1 MARKS
6 RAPKRAKVTDPKCG
20 ICAETMKLKSI
31 IPAAHIFPE
40 LKTFQCAG
48 CGNRRTV
55 EDAAELATPEAV
67 AAAA

>member
-1 MARKS
+1 
-6 RAPKRAKVTDPKCG
+6 
-20 ICAETMKLKSI
+20 MKLKSI